1 MFGPCVSALHPA
13 ALIIQEALCKI
24 STAPVSGMSSVVP
37 RRLLAERRNSSLS
50 REQLGSWRDCCEEL
64 SVHIVYANFDQCVE
78 IGDDGTKPST

>member
-1 MFGPCVSALHPA
+1 MMPPEDHCYA
-13 ALIIQEALCKI
+13 
-24 STAPVSGMSSVVP
+24 GMSSAVP